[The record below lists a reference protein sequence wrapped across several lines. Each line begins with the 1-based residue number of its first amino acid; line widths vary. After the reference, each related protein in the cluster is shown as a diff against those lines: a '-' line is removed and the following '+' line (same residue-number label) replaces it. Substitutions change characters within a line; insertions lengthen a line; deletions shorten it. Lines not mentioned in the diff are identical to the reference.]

1 MVHFED
7 PRFKLVIQEDVKAK
21 NLEAHRVFCVVRL
34 TRPIC
39 VAKHW
44 LNGTKCLDDH
54 RFNIMKNFF
63 SIMASLLNVVQS
75 ECQTSFVTK
84 VIRINTLVR
93 HIVRAEFINR
103 IVR

>member
-1 MVHFED
+1 
-7 PRFKLVIQEDVKAK
+7 
-21 NLEAHRVFCVVRL
+21 
-34 TRPIC
+34 
-39 VAKHW
+39 
-44 LNGTKCLDDH
+44 
-54 RFNIMKNFF
+54 
-63 SIMASLLNVVQS
+63 MASLLNVVQS